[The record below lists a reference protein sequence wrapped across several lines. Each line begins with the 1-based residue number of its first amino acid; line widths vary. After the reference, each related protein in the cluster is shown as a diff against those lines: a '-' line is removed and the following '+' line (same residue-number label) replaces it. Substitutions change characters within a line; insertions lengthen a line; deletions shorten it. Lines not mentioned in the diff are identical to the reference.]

1 MMKDWK
7 TLLWGA
13 GLFGILAQISV
24 VVAADGPA
32 PKSSHP
38 SESAAIRAQLPDHY
52 PFVAADILRYCR
64 PQPGVWVDLGSGNGG
79 VALALAVA
87 EDAAASKSTLVL
99 LDPNAEALSEGL
111 RSARAKGLGNRVV
124 AVIGTAE
131 KMPLPSESA
140 DLVVSRGSIFFW
152 QDPVKGLQ
160 EVYRVLR
167 PGGKAMIGGGVG
179 SKYPEWARQEFA
191 RRRQG
196 NKKPDSEE
204 AKRFAELRSPET
216 FRRWAKETRLPDYQ
230 VSGEG
235 AVRADDPRAGLGV
248 WLRFTKQESK

>member
-7 TLLWGA
+7 TLLWGT

-24 VVAADGPA
+24 VVGADSPV
-32 PKSSHP
+32 PKSP
-38 SESAAIRAQLPDHY
+38 YPGEPAASRSQLPDHY
-52 PFVAADILRYCR
+52 PFVAADLLAYCR
-64 PQPGVWVDLGSGNGG
+64 PQPGIWVDLGSGSGG

-87 EDAAASKSTLVL
+87 EDTKGSKSTLVL
-99 LDPNAEALSEGL
+99 VDPNADALSEGL

-131 KMPLPSESA
+131 KIPLPSDSA

-152 QDPVKGLQ
+152 RDPVKGVQ

-179 SKYPEWARQEFA
+179 SKYSEWARQEFA

-196 NKKPDSEE
+196 SMKPDSEE
-204 AKRFAELRSPET
+204 AKRFAKLRSPET
-216 FRRWAKETRLPDYQ
+216 FRRWAKDAGLADFQ

-235 AVRADDPRAGLGV
+235 AVRADDPHAGLGV
-248 WLRFTKQESK
+248 WLRFAKQESK